1 MKGIRIISAIFII
14 YGCFIMAIFTKKNLT
29 LETLLIGYLIL
40 IIGLIM
46 RLIIN
51 IFISNKKQK

>member
-1 MKGIRIISAIFII
+1 MKGIRIISIIFIT
-14 YGCFIMAIFTKKNLT
+14 YGCFITAIFTKKGLT
-29 LETLLIGYLIL
+29 LETLLMGYLIL

-51 IFISNKKQK
+51 TLLIEN